1 LLAEYREIRRDFR
14 TLTDIRFKLLAFLP
28 IASGVVAAF
37 HVELESRTGHL
48 LRLGRQ
54 QVVMA
59 TSERSLLTVLL
70 PAREL
75 RASLVPNLRRAVREL
90 LIALDVPSDAV
101 QREIAAMEPVALAK
115 AVNRR
120 VIGSINEFGYQL
132 FAYVGQTS
140 EPLELS
146 LCLIDTPMSAVGAKS
161 MYGIPQNVARELLLA
176 SGAGPTSH

>member
-1 LLAEYREIRRDFR
+1 
-14 TLTDIRFKLLAFLP
+14 
-28 IASGVVAAF
+28 
-37 HVELESRTGHL
+37 
-48 LRLGRQ
+48 
-54 QVVMA
+54 MA

-75 RASLVPNLRRAVREL
+75 RASLVPNLRRAVRDL

-101 QREIAAMEPVALAK
+101 QREIAAMEPVVLAK

-120 VIGSINEFGYQL
+120 VIGSINELGYQL

-140 EPLELS
+140 DPLELS
-146 LCLIDTPMSAVGAKS
+146 LRLSDTPMSAVGAKS

-176 SGAGPTSH
+176 SGSGRTSH